1 MNGSA
6 AITLESTLLRVR
18 VTPRVGG
25 TITAIEHKG
34 LEASVLGTVPW
45 DTTELPEPSAG
56 AADEPTWLTRYS
68 GGWPVM
74 FPNAGD
80 ACVVDGIRHG
90 FHGEASISPWTVTGI
105 APGSVKLSRRFFTVP
120 VKMDRE
126 VAVEDDVVSI
136 RETVRMAGSEPIG
149 VMWGH
154 HPTFGS
160 DLLAGEFVIETG
172 ARRAVV
178 DDTAD
183 PPANPL
189 VPGGAGDWPIVPG
202 SAGPYDLSRPATPSA
217 IMACLTELASPWAAI
232 RRLDGRVGALL
243 SWDGETF
250 PFAWLWCELNGT
262 AEPPWYGRVRLIGV
276 EPNSTWPA
284 GGLARA
290 RAEAAPLFTLQPGK
304 EHRSWIRLHVFRPIG
319 PVAGCDEAGR
329 AVGRE
334 VGGGRRGDA

>member
-1 MNGSA
+1 MTGSA
-6 AITLESTLLRVR
+6 AITLESAQLSVT

-25 TITAIEHKG
+25 TITSVLHKG
-34 LEASVLGTVPW
+34 LGATVVRTGGWVTPDLPQPSSASP
-45 DTTELPEPSAG
+45 
-56 AADEPTWLTRYS
+56 DEPTWLTRYS
-68 GGWPVM
+68 GGWPLM

-80 ACVVDGIRHG
+80 ACVVDGLRHG

-105 APGSVKLSRRFFTVP
+105 GSGSIALSRRFVTVP
-120 VKMDRE
+120 VEMHRE
-126 VAVEDDVVSI
+126 IAVADDVVEI
-136 RETVRMAGSEPIG
+136 RETVHMAGAEPLR

-160 DLLAGEFVIETG
+160 DLLADDFVIETG

-178 DDTAD
+178 DETTD

-189 VPGGAGDWPIVPG
+189 VPGGTGPWPIVPG
-202 SAGPYDLSRPATPSA
+202 RSGPYDLSRPTTPSA

-243 SWDGETF
+243 SWDGDTF

-262 AEPPWYGRVRLIGV
+262 PEPPWYGRVRLIGI

-290 RAEAAPLFTLQPGK
+290 RAESAPLVTLQPGQ
-304 EHRSWIRLHVFRPIG
+304 EHRSWIRLHVFQPTG
-319 PVAGCDEAGR
+319 PVTGCDAAGR
-329 AVGRE
+329 ATHGRAIHGE
-334 VGGGRRGDA
+334 A